1 MVLYFANPSSQK
13 VRDAMRKELLGYID
27 TPAQGNKREPGV
39 AWVADNGCFRQRVPR
54 DIQYIAWLLANR
66 DDAGTCLFATA
77 PDVVGDAKETLKRS
91 KPFLPVIRALGYPV
105 ALVAQDGLEN
115 LTVPWDSFDALF
127 IGGSTEWKLG
137 KHAPELG
144 DGSET
149 SRQTRPYGTREF
161 QNPLQVRGSHR
172 VRLGGRNVSRVR
184 TGREPAETSFVGG
197 QHSEPNRYRRK
208 GYCMTAP
215 DPGLTDLIAAH
226 QVMSQQWVPA
236 GAEYRLVCKCGIWM
250 GADAFPAHVALVVKQ
265 YINGRTAPVLED
277 FDWHIQNA
285 SNGAV
290 CAAEADDGQA
300 LMSYQLEMGIYK
312 RAAQLLRAAL
322 EGEQQ

>member
-39 AWVADNGCFRQRVPR
+39 AWVADNGCFGKGYPG

-137 KHAPELG
+137 KHARNLVTEAKRRG
-144 DGSET
+144 KHVHMGRVNSKTRYRYAEAIGCDSVDGTYLAFGPDENLPKLLSWVD
-149 SRQTRPYGTREF
+149 SIQNQTAID
-161 QNPLQVRGSHR
+161 VRG
-172 VRLGGRNVSRVR
+172 
-184 TGREPAETSFVGG
+184 
-197 QHSEPNRYRRK
+197 
-208 GYCMTAP
+208 
-215 DPGLTDLIAAH
+215 IA
-226 QVMSQQWVPA
+226 
-236 GAEYRLVCKCGIWM
+236 
-250 GADAFPAHVALVVKQ
+250 
-265 YINGRTAPVLED
+265 
-277 FDWHIQNA
+277 
-285 SNGAV
+285 
-290 CAAEADDGQA
+290 
-300 LMSYQLEMGIYK
+300 
-312 RAAQLLRAAL
+312 
-322 EGEQQ
+322 